1 MADLIDVIDDVLS
14 PELCTQPIAR
24 FEKSPN
30 LTQGK
35 TGGGVDLDKKRSVD
49 VSISQQP
56 EFADLFKQVM
66 QLTGEQLVKL
76 SLIHI

>member
-14 PELCTQPIAR
+14 PELCTQLIAR

-35 TGGGVDLDKKRSVD
+35 TGGGVDLEDRKSV
-49 VSISQQP
+49 V
-56 EFADLFKQVM
+56 
-66 QLTGEQLVKL
+66 
-76 SLIHI
+76 